1 MAARKRKAAGTV
13 RKKQKRLNFQLG
25 FTGLAGIT
33 VVSFCLFLW
42 MFLLGI
48 WAGQTILLPSV
59 NDSSLQLSQGGD
71 HFRNKDKNISTS
83 HQNNL
88 PVIHPDGRK
97 KVIDR

>member
-1 MAARKRKAAGTV
+1 MAARKKKTAGST
-13 RKKQKRLNFQLG
+13 RKKQKRFNFQLG

-59 NDSSLQLSQGGD
+59 NDNSLRLNSN
-71 HFRNKDKNISTS
+71 HSKNISTPN
-83 HQNNL
+83 HL
-88 PVIHPDGRK
+88 PVIYPDGRK
-97 KVIDR
+97 KVIGR